1 MNEIFK
7 TLKDKFPFLS
17 LIKKGDMEFV
27 GIVQNQDNNVI
38 SFYDYGRLMQ
48 PQDKMRYLKCGEI
61 WWYESNRKLP
71 INIFLK
77 GDFRYFRTTLVTL
90 NSKDVEIVEG
100 PTVRLSN
107 ISKKRVKRRTIQLV
121 RKPTLLPFFSQ
132 FFYCNISSTDC
143 LVDNQKVLN
152 DGWRVVSYVF

>member
-1 MNEIFK
+1 MMNEIFK
-7 TLKDKFPFLS
+7 TLRDKFPFLS
-17 LIKKGDMEFV
+17 LIRKGDMEFI

-48 PQDKMRYLKCGEI
+48 PHDKMRYLKCGEI

-121 RKPTLLPFFSQ
+121 RKPT
-132 FFYCNISSTDC
+132 
-143 LVDNQKVLN
+143 
-152 DGWRVVSYVF
+152 

>member
-7 TLKDKFPFLS
+7 TLRDKFPFLS
-17 LIKKGDMEFV
+17 LIQKGDMEFV

-77 GDFRYFRTTLVTL
+77 GDFKYFRTTLVTL

-100 PTVRLSN
+100 PTVRLSD

-121 RKPTLLPFFSQ
+121 RRPT
-132 FFYCNISSTDC
+132 
-143 LVDNQKVLN
+143 
-152 DGWRVVSYVF
+152 

>member
-1 MNEIFK
+1 MMNEIFK
-7 TLKDKFPFLS
+7 TLRDKFPFLS
-17 LIKKGDMEFV
+17 LIRKGDMEFV

-38 SFYDYGRLMQ
+38 SFYDYGRLMN

-77 GDFRYFRTTLVTL
+77 GDFKYFRTTLVTL

-100 PTVRLSN
+100 PTVRLSD

-121 RKPTLLPFFSQ
+121 RRPT
-132 FFYCNISSTDC
+132 
-143 LVDNQKVLN
+143 
-152 DGWRVVSYVF
+152 

>member
-7 TLKDKFPFLS
+7 TLRDKFPFLS
-17 LIKKGDMEFV
+17 LIRKGDLEFV

-38 SFYDYGRLMQ
+38 SFYDYGRLMN

-90 NSKDVEIVEG
+90 NSKDVVIVEG
-100 PTVRLSN
+100 PTVRLSD

-121 RKPTLLPFFSQ
+121 RKPT
-132 FFYCNISSTDC
+132 
-143 LVDNQKVLN
+143 
-152 DGWRVVSYVF
+152 

>member
-7 TLKDKFPFLS
+7 TLRDKFPFLS
-17 LIKKGDMEFV
+17 LIRKGDMEFV

-38 SFYDYGRLMQ
+38 SFYDYGRLMN

-90 NSKDVEIVEG
+90 NLKDVEIVEG
-100 PTVRLSN
+100 PTVRLSD

-121 RKPTLLPFFSQ
+121 RKPT
-132 FFYCNISSTDC
+132 
-143 LVDNQKVLN
+143 
-152 DGWRVVSYVF
+152 

>member
-7 TLKDKFPFLS
+7 TLRDKFPFLS
-17 LIKKGDMEFV
+17 LIRKGDMEFV

-77 GDFRYFRTTLVTL
+77 GDFKYFRTTLVTL
-90 NSKDVEIVEG
+90 NSKDVVIAEG
-100 PTVRLSN
+100 PTVRLSD
-107 ISKKRVKRRTIQLV
+107 ISKKRVKRRTIQLI
-121 RKPTLLPFFSQ
+121 RKP
-132 FFYCNISSTDC
+132 I
-143 LVDNQKVLN
+143 
-152 DGWRVVSYVF
+152 

>member
-7 TLKDKFPFLS
+7 TLRDKFPFLS
-17 LIKKGDMEFV
+17 LIRKGDLEYV

-90 NSKDVEIVEG
+90 NSKDVEIAEG

-107 ISKKRVKRRTIQLV
+107 ISKRRVKRRTIQLV
-121 RKPTLLPFFSQ
+121 RKPT
-132 FFYCNISSTDC
+132 
-143 LVDNQKVLN
+143 
-152 DGWRVVSYVF
+152 

>member
-7 TLKDKFPFLS
+7 TLRDKFPFLS
-17 LIKKGDMEFV
+17 LIRKGDMEFV
-27 GIVQNQDNNVI
+27 GIVQNQDTNVI
-38 SFYDYGRLMQ
+38 RFYDYGRLMQ

-77 GDFRYFRTTLVTL
+77 GDFKYFRTTLVTL
-90 NSKDVEIVEG
+90 SSKDVQIVEG
-100 PTVRLSN
+100 PTVKLSD

-121 RKPTLLPFFSQ
+121 RKPT
-132 FFYCNISSTDC
+132 
-143 LVDNQKVLN
+143 
-152 DGWRVVSYVF
+152 

>member
-7 TLKDKFPFLS
+7 TLRDKFPFLS

-77 GDFRYFRTTLVTL
+77 GDFKYFRTTLVTL

-100 PTVRLSN
+100 PTVRLSD
-107 ISKKRVKRRTIQLV
+107 ISNKRVKRRTIQLV
-121 RKPTLLPFFSQ
+121 RRPT
-132 FFYCNISSTDC
+132 
-143 LVDNQKVLN
+143 
-152 DGWRVVSYVF
+152 

>member
-7 TLKDKFPFLS
+7 TLRDKFPFLS
-17 LIKKGDMEFV
+17 LLQKGDMEFV

-38 SFYDYGRLMQ
+38 SFYDYGRLMS

-77 GDFRYFRTTLVTL
+77 GDFKYFRSTLVTL
-90 NSKDVEIVEG
+90 NSKDIIIVEG
-100 PTVRLSN
+100 PTVRLSD

-121 RKPTLLPFFSQ
+121 RRPT
-132 FFYCNISSTDC
+132 
-143 LVDNQKVLN
+143 
-152 DGWRVVSYVF
+152 